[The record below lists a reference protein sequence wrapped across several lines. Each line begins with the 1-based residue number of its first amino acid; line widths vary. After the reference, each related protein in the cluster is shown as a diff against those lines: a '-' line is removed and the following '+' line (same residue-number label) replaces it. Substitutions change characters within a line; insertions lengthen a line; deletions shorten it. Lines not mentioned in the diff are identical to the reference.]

1 MCLLHFGSE
10 REASDGSEVSHPWLA
25 ILKVE
30 GGEEA
35 VKVVD
40 GKKSCES
47 REGVVS
53 VHSEHPLHAF
63 SVSRLQRRVGLEA
76 SA

>member
-1 MCLLHFGSE
+1 LCLLHFGSE
-10 REASDGSEVSHPWLA
+10 GETSDGGEMCHPWLG
-25 ILKVE
+25 ILKVD

-40 GKKSCES
+40 GKKGCES

-53 VHSEHPLHAF
+53 VHSEHPLHGF
-63 SVSRLQRRVGLEA
+63 SVSTLERRVGLEA
-76 SA
+76 SG